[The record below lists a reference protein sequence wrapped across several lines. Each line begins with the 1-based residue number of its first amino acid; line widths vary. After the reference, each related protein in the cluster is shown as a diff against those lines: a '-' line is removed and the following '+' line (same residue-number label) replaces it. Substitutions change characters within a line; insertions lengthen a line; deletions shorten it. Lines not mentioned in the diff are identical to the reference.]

1 MKHPL
6 IRRIAATATAG
17 LVVALAACA
26 AAPTEPAPSAP
37 APAEAET
44 TSVEYSIGVLVPQE
58 NQNAY
63 GASYVDNLRKKAE
76 ALGVTITLLNSD
88 YTATTQQ
95 AQMDQLIA
103 QGVDGIIL
111 WPAVFGTTSTMLL
124 AAQEAGIPVNIS
136 NSVVSDEEV
145 DLFNTFTGPSDVRIG
160 SDQADIVNDLLG
172 GQGNIVVIEGQ
183 PGNTAAIGRLN
194 GLTDRLAEV
203 APGITILGS
212 QPANWLQA
220 MAQTATSN
228 LLTRFGDQVDVVVAA
243 DDVMAAGAAA
253 AIKNSGLSGISLV
266 GSGYYE
272 VTPALIES
280 GEQFATLFQ
289 SPCWD
294 AVYALEKMVDVLNG
308 VAVDKEYLM
317 PVPVVTKDTMA
328 DFTPMGCLP
337 GTEF

>member
-103 QGVDGIIL
+103 QGVDGDNFVARRIRYH
-111 WPAVFGTTSTMLL
+111 FHH
-124 AAQEAGIPVNIS
+124 AARC
-136 NSVVSDEEV
+136 
-145 DLFNTFTGPSDVRIG
+145 TGSRHSG
-160 SDQADIVNDLLG
+160 QHLELG
-172 GQGNIVVIEGQ
+172 
-183 PGNTAAIGRLN
+183 
-194 GLTDRLAEV
+194 
-203 APGITILGS
+203 
-212 QPANWLQA
+212 
-220 MAQTATSN
+220 
-228 LLTRFGDQVDVVVAA
+228 RF
-243 DDVMAAGAAA
+243 
-253 AIKNSGLSGISLV
+253 
-266 GSGYYE
+266 
-272 VTPALIES
+272 
-280 GEQFATLFQ
+280 
-289 SPCWD
+289 
-294 AVYALEKMVDVLNG
+294 
-308 VAVDKEYLM
+308 
-317 PVPVVTKDTMA
+317 
-328 DFTPMGCLP
+328 
-337 GTEF
+337 